1 MLDLIAMWSKPK
13 LIALT
18 ALTALLYFA
27 LIYPFQ
33 QFTFFQGNADYL
45 RVGMGIPLAFSFL
58 FGPAA
63 AWGTA
68 IGNIIYD
75 ASTASL
81 GPISVF
87 GFVGNFLI
95 AYLPYTIWNKLTAE
109 KPDLKSIKK
118 VGLFAGLA
126 MLGCL
131 ICGVLI
137 AAGLDWMGM
146 APFLPTAWVIAFTDA
161 LWAIVLGSVIL
172 AATYSSVSKR
182 RLLYQDVLN
191 SKGNEKKL

>member
-13 LIALT
+13 MVAFT
-18 ALTALLYFA
+18 ALTALLYFG

-45 RVGMGIPLAFSFL
+45 RVGMCIPLAFSFL

-81 GPISVF
+81 GPISIF

-95 AYLPYTIWNKLTAE
+95 AYLPYTIWNKLATQ
-109 KPDLKSIKK
+109 KPDLRSIKK

-126 MLGCL
+126 LLGCL

-137 AAGLDWMGM
+137 AAGLEWMNM

-161 LWAIVLGSVIL
+161 LWAIALGSVIL
-172 AATYSSVSKR
+172 AATYNSVSKR
-182 RLLYQDVLN
+182 GLLYKDILTA
-191 SKGNEKKL
+191 E

>member
-1 MLDLIAMWSKPK
+1 
-13 LIALT
+13 
-18 ALTALLYFA
+18 
-27 LIYPFQ
+27 
-33 QFTFFQGNADYL
+33 
-45 RVGMGIPLAFSFL
+45 MGIPLAFSFL

-68 IGNIIYD
+68 IGNLIYD

-95 AYLPYTIWNKLTAE
+95 AYLPYTPSEQTHHRKTRPQ
-109 KPDLKSIKK
+109 KHQKSR
-118 VGLFAGLA
+118 VVYRFSDTELFNLRGTHSR
-126 MLGCL
+126 
-131 ICGVLI
+131 GVE
-137 AAGLDWMGM
+137 WMGM

-172 AATYSSVSKR
+172 ASTYTAVINR
-182 RLLYQDVLN
+182 RLLYKDIL
-191 SKGNEKKL
+191 SDE